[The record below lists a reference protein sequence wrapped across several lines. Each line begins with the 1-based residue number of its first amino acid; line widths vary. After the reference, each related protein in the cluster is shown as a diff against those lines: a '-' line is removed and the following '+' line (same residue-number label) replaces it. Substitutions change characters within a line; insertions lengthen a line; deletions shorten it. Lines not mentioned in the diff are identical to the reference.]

1 MKFIK
6 EGNKLMLTET
16 NNENIELEYSAIPKY
31 MKKVL
36 FKWYFW
42 VFWYGTIILLDLVFR
57 FLNTE
62 YKNRS
67 LKFFEVL
74 PQQIIKTIV
83 VIAISYIGIF
93 LFKQFITL
101 KTKVIDNFDLK
112 KKNYPIISRKVFSM
126 KKQII
131 TLFLAILLDLPQIII
146 LYIKGIPPYFPDIP
160 ISYIF
165 ETWVIITE
173 IPLIFLIMNF
183 LHLII
188 YMFKTI
194 TMIPKELLE
203 RKNLLIKP
211 KYDDRSGGFKEVS
224 IFFIKLVGVITASS
238 VFGILYAFY
247 LNIIGQSNRI
257 TELIMW
263 GAIFSIIPPAS
274 FILLFILP
282 QINYHKLLT
291 SFKTKKINQI
301 LENKHNLL
309 NTEILQENSV
319 SINSENIEQ
328 MRFMDL
334 IIDDFKFISDWPFTF
349 SGALKII
356 ASTFTPLLSLVL
368 SYLLDKF
375 L

>member
-1 MKFIK
+1 
-6 EGNKLMLTET
+6 MLTET